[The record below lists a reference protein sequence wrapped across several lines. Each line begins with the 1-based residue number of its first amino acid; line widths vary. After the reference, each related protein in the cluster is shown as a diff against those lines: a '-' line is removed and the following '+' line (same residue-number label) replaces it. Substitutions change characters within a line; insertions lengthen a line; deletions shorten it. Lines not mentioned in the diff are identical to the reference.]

1 MSKAT
6 ARRGHSG
13 RLDGARRYAVLSCAL
28 LSYPLLSCGGQ
39 DLELVNGANWKA
51 HVYERGEPWG
61 EALGDL
67 VFRPEVC
74 KDQDLT
80 PQYGRLDENDL
91 TAFLSKRQ
99 LKYRVER
106 PRDDLA
112 YVIIE
117 DARTREPARLR
128 VAILENAD
136 EAGRE
141 LAEAIAEHG
150 NGSWGVHR
158 GNLAV
163 LGPVGDTSH
172 DLAFAAET
180 KLVCWGVF
188 TIVGRRD
195 TVVIPGGY
203 REL

>member
-1 MSKAT
+1 MWVS
-6 ARRGHSG
+6 ARA
-13 RLDGARRYAVLSCAL
+13 LAVSSVLAALSAFA
-28 LSYPLLSCGGQ
+28 PGCGGR
-39 DLELVNGANWKA
+39 DLELVSGASWKA

-61 EALGDL
+61 EALGSL

-74 KDQDLT
+74 AGVDLA
-80 PQYGRLDENDL
+80 PEYGRLDENDL
-91 TAFLSKRQ
+91 INFLRQ
-99 LKYRVER
+99 QRIPFNVER
-106 PRDDLA
+106 PREDLV
-112 YVIIE
+112 YLVVD
-117 DARTREPARLR
+117 DARTRRPARLR

-136 EAGRE
+136 QAGRE
-141 LAEAIAEHG
+141 LAEAIGEHG

-158 GNLAV
+158 SNLAV

-172 DLAFAAET
+172 DLAFAAAT

-188 TIVGRRD
+188 TIIGTRD

>member
-1 MSKAT
+1 MGYSGAAMWVA
-6 ARRGHSG
+6 AR
-13 RLDGARRYAVLSCAL
+13 AIALSCVVLA
-28 LSYPLLSCGGQ
+28 CGKQ
-39 DLELVNGANWKA
+39 DLELVNGANWKRQ
-51 HVYERGEPWG
+51 VYERGEPWG

-74 KDQDLT
+74 QGIDLT
-80 PQYGRLDENDL
+80 PQYGRLDENDIIN
-91 TAFLSKRQ
+91 FLRQ
-99 LKYRVER
+99 RNLQFNIER

-112 YVIIE
+112 YIVV
-117 DARTREPARLR
+117 DDVRTRRPARLR

-136 EAGRE
+136 EAGHE
-141 LAEAIAEHG
+141 LADAIEQHG

-158 GNLAV
+158 SNLAV

-188 TIVGRRD
+188 TVVGSRD

>member
-1 MSKAT
+1 MIGS
-6 ARRGHSG
+6 ARALALSRV
-13 RLDGARRYAVLSCAL
+13 AVAAL
-28 LSYPLLSCGGQ
+28 LLAPLGVCACGGQ

-74 KDQDLT
+74 KGLDLT
-80 PQYGRLDENDL
+80 PAYNRLDENDL
-91 TAFLSKRQ
+91 INFLRGLDIKFN
-99 LKYRVER
+99 VER
-106 PRDDLA
+106 PREDLA
-112 YVIIE
+112 YLVV
-117 DARTREPARLR
+117 DDKRTRRPARLR

-141 LAEAIAEHG
+141 LADAIAQHG

-158 GNLAV
+158 SNLAV

-188 TIVGRRD
+188 TVVGSRD

>member
-1 MSKAT
+1 MVVVFARMFSAVRALALSVVVLT
-6 ARRGHSG
+6 A
-13 RLDGARRYAVLSCAL
+13 
-28 LSYPLLSCGGQ
+28 CGGR
-39 DLELVNGANWKA
+39 DLELVSGANWKA
-51 HVYERGEPWG
+51 YTYERGEPWG

-67 VFRPEVC
+67 AFRPEVC
-74 KDQDLT
+74 QGLDLT
-80 PQYGRLDENDL
+80 PQYGHLDESDL
-91 TAFLSKRQ
+91 INFLRQ
-99 LKYRVER
+99 RGVRFQVER

-112 YVIIE
+112 YIVVD
-117 DARTREPARLR
+117 DARTRRPARLR
-128 VAILENAD
+128 VAILESAD

-141 LAEAIAEHG
+141 LAEAIAQHG

-158 GNLAV
+158 ANLAV

-172 DLAFAAET
+172 DLAFAAEN

-188 TIVGRRD
+188 TVVGSRD

>member
-1 MSKAT
+1 MISY
-6 ARRGHSG
+6 ARFVWLLGCG
-13 RLDGARRYAVLSCAL
+13 VLA
-28 LSYPLLSCGGQ
+28 CGGR
-39 DLELVNGANWKA
+39 DLELVDGSNWKSY
-51 HVYERGEPWG
+51 VYERGEPWG

-67 VFRPEVC
+67 VFRREVC
-74 KDQDLT
+74 EGEDLT
-80 PQYGRLDENDL
+80 PEYDRLDENDL
-91 TAFLSKRQ
+91 IRFLEARKVK
-99 LKYRVER
+99 LRVER

-112 YVIIE
+112 YLIV
-117 DARTREPARLR
+117 DDGRTKQPARLR

-141 LAEAIAEHG
+141 LAEAIAQHG

-158 GNLAV
+158 SNLAV

-188 TIVGRRD
+188 TIVGSRD

>member
-1 MSKAT
+1 MLGLARTLARSRVAFALAT
-6 ARRGHSG
+6 VSG
-13 RLDGARRYAVLSCAL
+13 AAL
-28 LSYPLLSCGGQ
+28 CGCGGQ

-74 KDQDLT
+74 KGLDLT
-80 PQYGRLDENDL
+80 PQYERLDENDL
-91 TAFLSKRQ
+91 INFLRQ
-99 LKYRVER
+99 RNIKFNVER

-112 YVIIE
+112 YLVVD
-117 DARTREPARLR
+117 DARTRRPARLR

-141 LAEAIAEHG
+141 LADAIAEHG
-150 NGSWGVHR
+150 NGSWGIHR
-158 GNLAV
+158 SNLAV

-188 TIVGRRD
+188 TVVGSRD